1 MKISTKG
8 RYGLRMIIEL
18 AKNYN
23 SRVISIKEI
32 AEKNNISEKYLEQI
46 IILFSKAGLV
56 KSVRGAGGGY
66 RLNVPPEQLMVGTV
80 LRAVEGS
87 LSPVDCVDLP
97 DSCPR
102 SGQCVTIGLWK
113 RLKEA
118 IDSVIDQT
126 SVADLIDENGENG
139 CTEYYI

>member
-23 SRVISIKEI
+23 RRVISIKEI

-46 IILFSKAGLV
+46 IILFNKAGLV
-56 KSVRGAGGGY
+56 TSFRGAGGGY
-66 RLNVPPEQLMVGTV
+66 RLNFPPEKLMVGTV
-80 LRAVEGS
+80 LRTVEGS
-87 LSPVDCVDLP
+87 LSPVDCVDFP
-97 DSCPR
+97 DHCPR
-102 SGQCVTIGLWK
+102 SGQCITIALWK

-118 IDSVIDQT
+118 IDGVVDHT
-126 SVADLIDENGENG
+126 SIADLIDEKGEND